1 MKLLEERFQKFF
13 DAIEEKYP
21 QFLPQISIEEVG
33 ALYAQGYALYQ
44 KEHYA
49 QAIEIFRLLVT
60 HDPLEMKH
68 WFSLAACLQQEK
80 QYELALQAWAMA
92 SLIKTENAEP
102 HFHAA
107 ECYFSLNHPKE
118 AALALAEAK
127 ARAKK
132 SDPLRQKIEAL
143 QECWK

>member
-1 MKLLEERFQKFF
+1 MKLLEQQFQKFF

-21 QFLPQISIEEVG
+21 QFLPRISIEE
-33 ALYAQGYALYQ
+33 ATTLYAQGYALYQ

-68 WFSLAACLQQEK
+68 WVSLAACLQQEK
-80 QYELALQAWAMA
+80 EYELALQAWAMA

-118 AALALAEAK
+118 AKLALAEVR
-127 ARAKK
+127 ARTQK
-132 SDPLRQKIEAL
+132 SDLLRQKAEAL